1 MDNLQLQGTT
11 VESELQ
17 KNGVYASVTSGI
29 SMRPLFKTN
38 RDMVILKRP
47 ESEPKKYDVVL
58 YKVASGRYVLHRIV
72 KVTSD
77 KLVIRGDNTFSLE
90 YVDKGDIIG
99 ILTEFNRNGRRVSVD
114 NKLYI
119 VYSRIWN
126 FIYPLRL
133 IAHKVISLLK
143 RVYRKIFR

>member
-29 SMRPLFKTN
+29 SMRPLFNTN

-58 YKVASGRYVLHRIV
+58 YKVASGRSVLHRIV

-90 YVDKGDIIG
+90 YVDKADIIG
-99 ILTEFNRNGRRVSVD
+99 ILTEFNRKGRRVSVD
-114 NKLYI
+114 NKLYV
-119 VYSRIWN
+119 VYSRLWN

-143 RVYRKIFR
+143 RGYRKIFR